1 MIFIGVFKCP
11 GDEQASFTKEQMQQ
25 GKHTEYEKALHEEM
39 LASLAQQPP
48 VSPSPDSL
56 GGGGADTGDWA
67 AVSHWGSTPPRPTG
81 ESKYVSVI
89 LNIFYRV
96 YIFRFF
102 DQIFFLDHW
111 GGGSDSAEWGS
122 GGGHSGGGDGA
133 WPDLGNYG
141 GKNQRG
147 QFISNNSKE
156 ESAAQDKSKSK
167 R

>member
-1 MIFIGVFKCP
+1 MIGVYKRA

-81 ESKYVSVI
+81 ELKYFCC
-89 LNIFYRV
+89 NFKY
-96 YIFRFF
+96 FF
-102 DQIFFLDHW
+102 T
-111 GGGSDSAEWGS
+111 E
-122 GGGHSGGGDGA
+122 
-133 WPDLGNYG
+133 
-141 GKNQRG
+141 
-147 QFISNNSKE
+147 
-156 ESAAQDKSKSK
+156 
-167 R
+167 